1 MSGVDVAVV
10 RIVGGYRSWHD
21 GIDAVL
27 GSGVL
32 TVVSAASR
40 HPMPI

>member
-21 GIDAVL
+21 GIDAV
-27 GSGVL
+27 
-32 TVVSAASR
+32 R
-40 HPMPI
+40 